1 MAGRYFRTDAG
12 KSFRSGAVTGRPR
25 TNTNLSV
32 RPEAG
37 RTGNYRTGT
46 PTGGK
51 TTEAARAA
59 IDGQS
64 SNPLQMLGNAAVG
77 LIGMS
82 GIGATLLTLS
92 QNATGDGDRQ
102 TKWKRLGY
110 DSPEHYAQAM
120 QDYETRTGKSS
131 KTGQPLATPPTP
143 RKVTPAGNYTVNGV
157 TYDATTGQA
166 INPDTGKTSSGGYSL
181 DPKTGAR
188 TDYAAGTGRGAD
200 APDGSGAQG
209 TQTSPRQMTMDE
221 ANSLLTGGYKVQNPF
236 SSTQLPDTSGS
247 PYFGNGDTPEYRS
260 DVPEDTYD
268 VELASDMTTGSPFKQ
283 GDYKYEVPANT
294 NIDYLQTSGAALLQ
308 TGGVVKA
315 SQNTESATEHPKSNI
330 PKRPRGGRQ
339 AEMWDRKYGRM
350 NQQPE
355 PTESKSPNI
364 DYARRAAFLDAP
376 NSMQGL
382 RRVEAQKGMVYAGG
396 QHNMVN
402 PNAGKDGQS
411 DFIKVE
417 KSDRDAYMGNR
428 MTAKE
433 LKDKYVKQIGDDGKT
448 IPEPRVNYSFDS
460 PDVEDPDDS
469 IKGTMDD
476 LPKGWK

>member
-143 RKVTPAGNYTVNGV
+143 RKVTPAGNYTVAGV

-188 TDYAAGTGRGAD
+188 TDYEAGTGRGAD

-221 ANSLLTGGYKVQNPF
+221 ANSLLTGGYKVKNPF
-236 SSTQLPDTSGS
+236 SNTQLPDTNGS
-247 PYFGNGDTPEYRS
+247 PYYGNGDTPEYRS

-268 VELASDMTTGSPFKQ
+268 VPLSRNLTDGSPFNT
-283 GDYKYEVPANT
+283 GDYTYEVPTNT
-294 NIDYLQTSGAALLQ
+294 NIEYLQQEGRPLIQSD
-308 TGGVVKA
+308 GVVRA
-315 SQNTESATEHPKSNI
+315 AESTVEAEQQKYAKP
-330 PKRPRGGRQ
+330 PKRPRGERAG
-339 AEMWDRKYGRM
+339 EMWDRKYGRM
-350 NQQPE
+350 NQQSE
-355 PTESKSPNI
+355 PTESEGSGI
-364 DYARRAAFLDAP
+364 DYARRSAFLDAP

-382 RRVEAQKGMVYAGG
+382 RRVEAQKGLVYAGG
-396 QHNMVN
+396 QHNLVN
-402 PNAGKDGQS
+402 PNGGQEGES
-411 DFIKVE
+411 AFVKLDKP
-417 KSDRDAYMGNR
+417 DRDAYMGGR
-428 MTAKE
+428 MTADE
-433 LKDKYVKQIGDDGKT
+433 LKDKFVKKVSDEK
-448 IPEPRVNYSFDS
+448 E
-460 PDVEDPDDS
+460 E
-469 IKGTMDD
+469 
-476 LPKGWK
+476 